1 MQGTFVHSNILINIE
16 LYQVRKV
23 LLFIPIISSQVW
35 YISMYI
41 RYSYSF
47 QLYHILKF
55 INKFTQIEKTRCN
68 APAWSM
74 CTCCHSMSLS
84 STYSLPCITRD
95 LVFFI
100 NNTTNITISFNSYS
114 TIILKPITRKFLK
127 IIQLLPIFMFIFI
140 LIILL
145 LKLLFNSNS
154 KKRLKII

>member
-95 LVFFI
+95 LVFLSIIQPISQFHLI
-100 NNTTNITISFNSYS
+100 LIQLLFSNQSQGSSLKSFNSYPFS
-114 TIILKPITRKFLK
+114 CSYSFL
-127 IIQLLPIFMFIFI
+127 
-140 LIILL
+140 
-145 LKLLFNSNS
+145 
-154 KKRLKII
+154 